1 MITIKNFLRYGL
13 LLNGLA
19 FGAVVNG
26 QEKLDL
32 SGKWS
37 VALDSLDVGE
47 KQGWSRQY
55 FKQSMHL
62 PGTTDDA
69 GLGTANVLK
78 PALQKPQVSHL
89 TRKHAYLGAAWYSK
103 SIAMPKAWEKKRV
116 ILKLE
121 RTIWKTNVWIDGQRI
136 ELEENSLVAPH
147 FYDITPFLKA
157 GKEQQITIKVDNRK
171 LFDISTDNMGHAYTD
186 HTQIIW
192 NGVIGEISLQVL
204 DQIYVSD
211 LQVFPD
217 LTRKIVKVK
226 AKVQNFDNKAIQGK
240 LNVQIGQEGK
250 NKVYPNK
257 NIVVNPGVTEMEYEY
272 PIVGDVKMWNE
283 FTPDL
288 YTCQVLLKTKNHKSE
303 KNVHFGM
310 REFVSKGNAFE
321 LNGMPVFLRGTLEC
335 NIFPLTGHPP
345 MDKAGWEKV
354 FLTAKQW
361 GLNHIRFHSWCP
373 PKAAFEVAD
382 EIGMYL
388 QVELPVWSLTI
399 GQDASMTAF
408 LYQEASRMIREYG
421 NHPSFM
427 MWSMGNELQGDMKTL
442 NKLVDSLKSV
452 DKRHLYANTSYTF
465 EKGHGDRP
473 EYNDDFLITQYTKD
487 GWVRGQ
493 GVFNS
498 KSPAFNTNYEKA
510 VANFQV
516 PIVTHE
522 IGQYAVYPNLK
533 EIDKY
538 TGVLEPI
545 NFKAVKND
553 LEKKGMLG
561 QAAAFTAASGKLAA
575 ILYKEEIERAL
586 KTGGISGFQLL
597 DLHDFPGQ
605 GTALVGLLD
614 AFWDSKG
621 VIDAKTFSQFNAPI
635 VPLLHFPKA
644 TYTNSE
650 RFEAQIAV
658 SNYGG
663 KIRQNQEI
671 VWRIKDGDNLLKSG
685 AVIGHLAN
693 GYNAGLGQLQF
704 DLGEVV
710 VPSKLSVEV
719 ELKGTAYT
727 NKWDI
732 WVYPASQKVVYGNVH
747 YTRDMNEAFT
757 LLDQGKK
764 VLLNPE
770 WKKIKGLEGKFVPVF
785 WSPVHFPKQAGTM
798 GMLVDPNHAM
808 FKKFPTDL
816 HTNWQWWDLN
826 INSTT
831 MIVDSLSGGQSVIQ
845 MVDNFANNR
854 KLALAYEAKVG
865 QGKLMLVSIDLSQ
878 KLDERFVAKQL
889 LVSTL
894 DYMNSNKFN
903 PTAIQNPEQIKELMI
918 KTDKEQLKTDP
929 TSIY

>member
-1 MITIKNFLRYGL
+1 MITTKNFLKYGL
-13 LLNGLA
+13 LLNGLMI
-19 FGAVVNG
+19 GTAVHA

-37 VALDSLDVGE
+37 VALDSLDIGE
-47 KQGWSRQY
+47 QQGWSRQY
-55 FKQSMHL
+55 FKQSMQL

-69 GLGTANVLK
+69 GLGKANTLK
-78 PALQKPQVSHL
+78 PDLQKPQLSHL

-103 SIAMPKAWEKKRV
+103 AITVPKAWDRKRV

-121 RTIWKTNVWIDGQRI
+121 RTIWKTNIWVEGQKV
-136 ELEENSLVAPH
+136 EMEENSLIAPH
-147 FYDITPFLKA
+147 FYDLTSYIKA
-157 GKEQQITIKVDNRK
+157 GKEQQITIRVDNRK
-171 LFDISTDNMGHAYTD
+171 LFNISTDNMGHAYTD

-192 NGVIGEISLQVL
+192 NGIIGEMSLQVL
-204 DQIYVSD
+204 DQVYLSD
-211 LQVFPD
+211 VQIFPD
-217 LTRKIVKVK
+217 LAKKIVKIK
-226 AKVQNFDNKAIQGK
+226 AKAHNTDSKAIK
-240 LNVQIGQEGK
+240 AELNVTIAQQAT
-250 NKVYPNK
+250 NTAYPEKQLVLN
-257 NIVVNPGVTEMEYEY
+257 NGVTELEYEY
-272 PIVGDVKMWNE
+272 PIAGDVKTWSE
-283 FTPDL
+283 FTPEL
-288 YTCQVLLKTKNHKSE
+288 YTCKILLKTKKHNAGKTV
-303 KNVHFGM
+303 NFGI
-310 REFVSKGNAFE
+310 RKFVSNGNAFE

-345 MDKAGWEKV
+345 MDKEGWKKV
-354 FLTAKQW
+354 FVTAKEW

-382 EIGMYL
+382 EIGVYL

-399 GQDASMTAF
+399 GQDAPTTAF
-408 LYQEASRMIREYG
+408 LYQEAARMIREYG

-427 MWSMGNELQGDMKTL
+427 MWSMGNELQGDFKTL
-442 NKLVDSLKSV
+442 NKLVDSLKGV
-452 DKRHLYANTSYTF
+452 DDRHLYANTSYTF
-465 EKGHGDRP
+465 EGGHGDRP

-498 KSPAFNTNYEKA
+498 KSPAFDTNYEKA

-533 EIDKY
+533 EIRKY
-538 TGVLEPI
+538 TGVLDPI

-553 LEKKGMLG
+553 LAKKGMLE
-561 QAAAFTAASGKLAA
+561 QADDFTAASGKLAA
-575 ILYKEEIERAL
+575 ILYKEEIERSL

-621 VIDAKTFSQFNAPI
+621 VIDARSFSQFNAPI

-663 KIRQNQEI
+663 KILQNQEI
-671 VWRIKDGDNLLKSG
+671 IWRIKEGDRLLKTG
-685 AVIGHLAN
+685 TVAGNLAN
-693 GYNAGLGQLQF
+693 GYNKEIGQVQF
-704 DLGEVV
+704 DLADVIKA
-710 VPSKLSVEV
+710 SKLLVEV
-719 ELKGTAYT
+719 ELKGTTYT

-732 WVYPASQKVVYGNVH
+732 WVYPAAQKVSFGNVH
-747 YTRDMNEAFT
+747 YTRDMTEAFAW
-757 LLDQGKK
+757 LQQGKK
-764 VLLNPE
+764 VLLNPD

-798 GMLVDPNHAM
+798 GMLVDPNHKM
-808 FKKFPTDL
+808 FKEFPTDL

-831 MIVDSLSGGQSVIQ
+831 MIVDSLTGGNAVIQ

-865 QGKLMLVSIDLSQ
+865 DGKLMLVSIDLSQ
-878 KLDERFVAKQL
+878 KLEERFVAKQL
-889 LVSTL
+889 LISTL
-894 DYMNSNKFN
+894 AYMNSNDFN
-903 PTAIQNPEQIKELMI
+903 PTALQNPEQIKDLLI
-918 KTDKEQLKTDP
+918 KTDKEQSKTDP